1 MPAVSL
7 VEALYTQLDAAT
19 ASPVSPELRR
29 QGDPTPAV
37 VYEITSCEFSV
48 DMEGTLVQHGKMTLR
63 LDCVAD
69 SVVSAWNLAEAMI
82 SGIDGKWTRNTYDF
96 VLVGVEIAQTRANPD
111 DGQSD
116 AERVATVT
124 AQLQFKE
131 NS

>member
-7 VEALYTQLDAAT
+7 PEALYAQLDAAT

-29 QGDPTPAV
+29 QGDATPAV
-37 VYEITSCEFSV
+37 VYEITSCEFSL
-48 DMEGTLVQHGKMTLR
+48 DMEGTLVQHGRLTVR

-69 SVVSAWNLAEAMI
+69 SVVAAWNLAETMI
-82 SGIDGKWTRNTYDF
+82 AGIDGSWTRNSYNF
-96 VLVGVEIAQTRANPD
+96 VLVSAEIAQSRGNPD

-124 AQLQFKE
+124 AQLQFKD
-131 NS
+131 NT